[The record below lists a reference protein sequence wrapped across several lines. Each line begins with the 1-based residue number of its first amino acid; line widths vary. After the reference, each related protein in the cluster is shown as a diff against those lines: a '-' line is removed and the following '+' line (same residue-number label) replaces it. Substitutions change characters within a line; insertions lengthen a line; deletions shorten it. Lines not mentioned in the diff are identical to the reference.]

1 MAAHTYLVHTQI
13 GMQSRI
19 LRKEGFKHRLQLL
32 GNHSKPYPDVENIEQ
47 VIEEVVKPSSYLNI
61 VQIQLRGVEALVWIE
76 SKDTINR
83 ENDDFMKTRRKI
95 DCKKQAKINYIYGK
109 IGRSGVE
116 KFRQLATLSS
126 RDLPVKQ

>member
-19 LRKEGFKHRLQLL
+19 LRKEGFKHPLQLL

-61 VQIQLRGVEALVWIE
+61 VQIQLRGVEALVWI
-76 SKDTINR
+76 DQQHIT
-83 ENDDFMKTRRKI
+83 
-95 DCKKQAKINYIYGK
+95 
-109 IGRSGVE
+109 
-116 KFRQLATLSS
+116 
-126 RDLPVKQ
+126 